1 MIAFSLTRGHRYK
14 KIQLNVCFLFFPPL
28 PFELEKSVGLGQ
40 FYGTVCR
47 HGTIP
52 VTNCHEKIFSGIALG
67 AREYAGMG
75 WERYGIAL
83 GRIVC

>member
-1 MIAFSLTRGHRYK
+1 M
-14 KIQLNVCFLFFPPL
+14 
-28 PFELEKSVGLGQ
+28 GLGQ
-40 FYGTVCR
+40 FYRTVCR

-75 WERYGIAL
+75 WERCMELHWGELFASYSIL
-83 GRIVC
+83 T